1 MGGSL
6 IPVPFLGAVLLV
18 LICFL
23 QLQCDGLVLVYYL
36 YFTLFCNF
44 LEACSLLMIGRNRV
58 YLEGKGWEEK
68 LGGIEVGETVLRI
81 YCMRK

>member
-1 MGGSL
+1 
-6 IPVPFLGAVLLV
+6 
-18 LICFL
+18 
-23 QLQCDGLVLVYYL
+23 
-36 YFTLFCNF
+36 
-44 LEACSLLMIGRNRV
+44 MIGRNRV